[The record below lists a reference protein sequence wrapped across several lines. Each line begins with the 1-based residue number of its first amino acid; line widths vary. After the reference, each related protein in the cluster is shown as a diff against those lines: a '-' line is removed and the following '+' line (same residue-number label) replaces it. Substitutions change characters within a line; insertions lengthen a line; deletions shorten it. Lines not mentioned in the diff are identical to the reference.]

1 MSILAELKT
10 ITEELK
16 IPVETGAFTDVA
28 PNTYLVLTPIID
40 SFSFYGDDAPLAE
53 TSEVRISLFSK
64 ENYVSLVRALVKNL
78 IRSEFTVTDRRYIG
92 YETETGYHHFAVD
105 VAKTYEY
112 DKEE

>member
-10 ITEELK
+10 ITEELG
-16 IPVETGAFTDVA
+16 IPVETGAFTEAA
-28 PNTYLVLTPIID
+28 PSVYAVLTPILD

-53 TSEVRISLFSK
+53 ICEVRISLYSN
-64 ENYVSLVRALVKNL
+64 ENYVSLVRTLVKSL
-78 IRSEFTVTDRRYIG
+78 LRSDFSVTDRRYIG

-105 VAKTYEY
+105 VAKSYEY